1 MRKHRKIN
9 IGLFNSK
16 NKWARRGR
24 NLAHFLMSL
33 VSYIIAYIFYGI
45 AVILKCLFYFIFS
58 WANRIFSAKSNLKRN
73 ESEKKIKKDKQI
85 SVVLPD
91 RFSRLK
97 TLMAQLENKP
107 IKDNL
112 AVGDIIDLTDG
123 FSESDLIR
131 IVEEAEKIASLRRK
145 NGQKNVANLICEA
158 DFLAAF
164 KK

>member
-1 MRKHRKIN
+1 MKKIRKIKM
-9 IGLFNSK
+9 GLFNSK

-33 VSYIIAYIFYGI
+33 IFYICAYIFYGI
-45 AVILKCLFYFIFS
+45 AVIIKCLIRFIFLGTN
-58 WANRIFSAKSNLKRN
+58 WLFFAKSNSNRN
-73 ESEKKIKKDKQI
+73 ESRKKIKKDKQI

-91 RFSRLK
+91 RFSRLQ
-97 TLMAQLENKP
+97 TLMAQLKNKP

-123 FSESDLIR
+123 CSESDLIR
-131 IVEEAEKIASLRRK
+131 IVEEAEKIASFRRT
-145 NGQKNVANLICEA
+145 NGQKNIASLICEA
-158 DFLAAF
+158 DFLSAL